1 MKKIISSSL
10 CLATTL
16 FLAFSLTGCSLESD
30 VIRGAKRSSK
40 SLSEYLINPSSL
52 VYSVMYW
59 VHDATTKTIYYYC
72 EFDGTDSEGVYTEI
86 YDPAFMEWERGKAT
100 ATVYFYEDDLYST
113 IYTTFDTLWNDPS
126 TEGAQFTEAEITSI
140 LEGAN
145 L

>member
-40 SLSEYLINPSSL
+40 SLSEYYVNPESL
-52 VYSVMYW
+52 VYNVMYW
-59 VHDATTKTIYYYC
+59 VYDDTTKTIHYYC
-72 EFDGTDSEGVYTEI
+72 EFDVIVDGDYTGY
-86 YDPAFMEWERGKAT
+86 YDPAFMEWERGKAS
-100 ATVYFYEDDLYST
+100 ATVYFYDDPLYATAYS
-113 IYTTFDTLWNDPS
+113 TFDTLWNDVT